1 MSRLITEDKVIIND
15 IPYGIDDIEQ
25 DCWRRMFYGALYSK
39 SPMHYMS
46 VATHAADGIGLRTVV
61 LRKADPDQRTL
72 RFHTDAR
79 SAKFRE
85 LKANP
90 QVSLLLYDNPDKT
103 QLRMQGTA
111 SLHTDDA
118 VAEEAW
124 EKTVLHSR
132 RCYLITKAPSTVSP
146 VPSSG
151 LPEQYLDQ
159 VPSLDESLAG
169 RINFAVVQVRIHS
182 VDWLNLNA
190 HGHRRARFRYDAN
203 GSLVEK
209 NWLIP

>member
-1 MSRLITEDKVIIND
+1 MTKLFTPDKVIIND
-15 IPYGIDDIEQ
+15 IPYGIDEIEQ

-46 VATHAADGIGLRTVV
+46 VATHGSDGIGLRTVV
-61 LRKADPDQRTL
+61 LRSADPYHRIL

-85 LKANP
+85 LTANP
-90 QVSLLLYDNPDKT
+90 QVSLLLYDNPEKT

-118 VAEEAW
+118 LAEEAW
-124 EKTVLHSR
+124 NKTVLYSR
-132 RCYLITKAPSTVSP
+132 RCYLTTEAPSAFSP

-151 LPEQYLDQ
+151 LPEKFLDQ
-159 VPSLDESLAG
+159 NPSQEESLAG
-169 RINFAVVQVRIHS
+169 RVNFAVVQVRVRS

-190 HGHRRARFRYDAN
+190 HGHRRARFSYDAD

-209 NWLIP
+209 QWLIP